1 MKKMMNKKVLAMFVG
16 AAALLAL
23 PLFAA
28 AEDKLV
34 VQDAGLNNVFTVDD
48 TGLISGAKLGLGLST
63 PELQLHAIADT
74 VDPTRGIMTGQHN
87 DGAQAAIIKFQ
98 KSRGSYTSPTAMAN
112 GDYFGVFQSWGYD
125 GSAYQRTAQFGFRTN
140 GTVSAGNVP
149 TDIVFWSGTNAA
161 SLTEMLR
168 LKSTGTVNMLQLS
181 GSYTGGSAYVCVN
194 NAGDIYASEVA
205 CP

>member
-1 MKKMMNKKVLAMFVG
+1 MLVA
-16 AAALLAL
+16 AAALLTF

-34 VQDAGLNNVFTVDD
+34 VEDAGANKVFSVDD
-48 TGLISGAKLGLGLST
+48 TGVVSGAKLGLGLST

-74 VDPTRGIMTGQHN
+74 VASTRGIMTGQHN

-98 KSRGSYTSPTAMAN
+98 KSRGTYASPTAMVN

-168 LKSTGTVNMLQLS
+168 LKSSGTVNMLQLS
-181 GSYTGGSAYVCVN
+181 GSYSGGSAYVCVN
-194 NAGDIYASEVA
+194 NAGDIYASETA